1 MTLYA
6 ESSAVLA
13 WLLTERPGEAV
24 RDALERA
31 ETVFAS
37 DLTLIECDR
46 VLIRAAHLGEIPETA
61 AADRRARLGV
71 AAAHWALVRVS
82 DEVVARARLPFPE
95 EPLRTLDALHLA
107 SALVARQA
115 APDLEL
121 LALDERV
128 RRCGRALGF
137 DLAPALPD
145 T

>member
-13 WLLTERPGEAV
+13 WLLTECPGEAV
-24 RDALERA
+24 REALERA
-31 ETVFAS
+31 EIVFAS

-46 VLIRAAHLGEIPETA
+46 MLIRAAHLGEISEA
-61 AADRRARLGV
+61 SAADRRARLNL
-71 AAAHWALVRVS
+71 AAAHWALLPMS
-82 DEVVARARLPFPE
+82 DDVVIRARRPFPE

-115 APDLEL
+115 APDLAL

-137 DLAPALPD
+137 DLAPAA
-145 T
+145 